1 MEEKQAASSLEL
13 SRRSAQA
20 MVEEVGAIVRQNIN
34 MMDREGRVIAS
45 TDPSRIGSIHEI
57 ARQMVAEGIPELYVE
72 EDQEARNVKAG
83 LNLSLE
89 HQGRTVGVIGIT
101 GPYEEVAGYGQ
112 VVKKMVEILMR
123 ENVLQD
129 EQRMRQR
136 VLSRFLED
144 WVMGTGLLKPQDLKE
159 RGFRLGIDISLPRR
173 IMVVSPANM
182 EEYAS
187 TPGGQKILSLAEQA
201 ASRAV
206 PPKSLL
212 LPSGGRLIVLC
223 PYCPEEGMVRAA
235 VKILQAVKKET
246 GVQAAAGIDGGAREI
261 HLAYAQADKSWRAA
275 CAAGKQLV
283 AYRQVTLELF
293 TEDIPD
299 NVKQEYLQKV
309 FAGCSQEELRGW
321 MELLEAY
328 FGQEGS
334 LAKTSQVLHIHKN
347 TLTYRLRKLS
357 ELTGYDVRLPS
368 QSAVFYMAMVF
379 FKDVGRLFE

>member
-1 MEEKQAASSLEL
+1 
-13 SRRSAQA
+13 
-20 MVEEVGAIVRQNIN
+20 
-34 MMDREGRVIAS
+34 
-45 TDPSRIGSIHEI
+45 
-57 ARQMVAEGIPELYVE
+57 
-72 EDQEARNVKAG
+72 
-83 LNLSLE
+83 
-89 HQGRTVGVIGIT
+89 
-101 GPYEEVAGYGQ
+101 
-112 VVKKMVEILMR
+112 
-123 ENVLQD
+123 
-129 EQRMRQR
+129 
-136 VLSRFLED
+136 
-144 WVMGTGLLKPQDLKE
+144 
-159 RGFRLGIDISLPRR
+159 
-173 IMVVSPANM
+173 
-182 EEYAS
+182 
-187 TPGGQKILSLAEQA
+187 
-201 ASRAV
+201 
-206 PPKSLL
+206 
-212 LPSGGRLIVLC
+212 
-223 PYCPEEGMVRAA
+223 MVRAA

-334 LAKTSQVLHIHKN
+334 LVKTSQALHIHKN